1 LKQGKLSTHKQNLR
15 YEEAMFGSDDEDEDD
30 DKAFVHLKKAN
41 KPKRSDTWIKEG
53 KGDEPLDFLDPKII
67 SKVVSTDPR
76 KFKRDE
82 ENNSD
87 FEVGDDG
94 KLMVDDED
102 ENDDEDEDEDDM
114 MKDEDED
121 EDEVGDVK
129 KRKRGNEHFDY
140 HNNKNATTIKKQ
152 KNDVGFKFTGE
163 QFKSKKAGGD
173 AKKKDQKYEPFAYMP
188 LQRKNLNK
196 RNKSKAKTQFKA
208 IVTHKPKR

>member
-129 KRKRGNEHFDY
+129 KNGREEMSILI
-140 HNNKNATTIKKQ
+140 TIITK
-152 KNDVGFKFTGE
+152 
-163 QFKSKKAGGD
+163 
-173 AKKKDQKYEPFAYMP
+173 ML
-188 LQRKNLNK
+188 LQ
-196 RNKSKAKTQFKA
+196 
-208 IVTHKPKR
+208 